1 MRTLTLMLGCW
12 FTAAVA
18 VGQCQSQWTNRSPL
32 AGLDGWG
39 RSQTLWDPDGAG
51 PQGPWL
57 VFGGDFR
64 VAGDQVANGIAALDL
79 ATNRWQAFGSG
90 LPGHDPLTN
99 RVACVLSRGNG
110 ELVLGSSANG
120 VWRWQGNGWQV
131 IGPPAAAGIVALS
144 SSAAGDLVVLG
155 KRNQAGSNLPLL
167 ERWDGVAWTAIPL
180 TLAAA
185 PGTDWALF
193 AMAVL
198 PNGDIVIG
206 GAFQQVQGIA
216 ANNIARWDGSQWH
229 ALGSGT
235 DYAVTSLT
243 VRQSGALVVG
253 GGFLLAGGQPRP
265 GIAEWQNGSWSGF
278 GTGLG
283 VGFPIAVYAVTE
295 RPNGELIAGGNFAA
309 AGAVPCSGIA
319 RWDGVGWHALGAGL
333 QSDGFITGPRSLQ
346 ILPDGTL
353 STIGGFTRSNQL
365 ACLHAA
371 RWDGSS
377 WSPLQ
382 RGNSGWVLAMLPLD
396 QGDLVVGGSFR
407 QFAGVDLQFVGI
419 RRQGV
424 WTSLGQGL
432 NSTANCLLRTGNGDL
447 IAGGSFTLADNLP
460 ASRIA
465 RWNGTNWQALG
476 PGFNGPVNAL
486 LQRPDGTLIAT
497 GAFSNSGGTP
507 VAGIAS
513 WNGQAWQPLGNGIN
527 GQGVAL
533 VTLSNGDLA
542 VSGYFT
548 SPANRLARWDGS
560 SWSDIGSFA
569 GAVGPMVVLADGS
582 LVVGRERYDGS
593 SWSTLGGSP
602 SSSTYAL
609 LAAPD
614 GSLIAAGVFADAGP
628 LQRLQRWDGSNWTPL
643 DTQLDN
649 NVVELALTDD
659 GDLLLGGNFTRT
671 EGGVAAFFASREPG
685 CRATVTNYG
694 TGCSGSSGS
703 LRLEAESLPWLS
715 TTARALLRGAAPN
728 SLAVIALGLQ
738 PAALPLASLHPLG
751 EPGCTLWLLPVV
763 SQLAVVG
770 GSGLS
775 TGLTLLPLP
784 SLIGLAIG
792 QQVVVLE
799 SVPGSNAA
807 LVASDALAWQVGR
820 LF

>member
-1 MRTLTLMLGCW
+1 VRTLLLMLVGW
-12 FTAAVA
+12 FMAAVA

-64 VAGDQVANGIAALDL
+64 VAGDQIANGIAALDL

-90 LPGHDPLTN
+90 LPGHDPITN
-99 RVACVLSRGNG
+99 RVACVHARGNG
-110 ELVLGSSANG
+110 ELVMGSSANG
-120 VWRWQGNGWQV
+120 VWRWQGNGWQA
-131 IGPPAAAGIVALS
+131 IGPPAAAGIVALGS
-144 SSAAGDLVVLG
+144 SPTGDLIVLG
-155 KRNQAGSNLPLL
+155 QRNQAGSSLPLL
-167 ERWDGVAWTAIPL
+167 ERWDGVSWTAIPL
-180 TLAAA
+180 TISGP
-185 PGTDWALF
+185 PGSGWLLF
-193 AMAVL
+193 AMALL
-198 PNGDIVIG
+198 PNGDLVIG
-206 GAFQQVQGIA
+206 GSFQTVNGVA
-216 ANNIARWDGSQWH
+216 ADNIARWDGSQWH

-235 DYAVTSLT
+235 DGAVTALT

-283 VGFPIAVYAVTE
+283 VSFPIAVHAVTE
-295 RPNGELIAGGNFAA
+295 RANGELIAGGNFAA

-319 RWDGVGWHALGAGL
+319 RWDGVAWHALGAGL

-353 STIGGFTRSNQL
+353 STIGGFTRSKEL

-377 WSPLQ
+377 WAPLQ
-382 RGNSGWVLAMLPLD
+382 RGNSGWVLAILPLEH
-396 QGDLVVGGSFR
+396 GDLAVGGSFR
-407 QFAGVDLQFVGI
+407 QFAGIDAQFVAV
-419 RRQGV
+419 RQQGT
-424 WTSLGQGL
+424 WTNLGQGL
-432 NSTANCLLRTGNGDL
+432 NSTVNCLLRLTNGDL

-460 ASRIA
+460 ANRIA
-465 RWNGTNWQALG
+465 RWNGTSWQALAA
-476 PGFNGPVNAL
+476 GFNGPVNAL

-513 WNGQAWQPLGNGIN
+513 WNGQAWQPLGSGIN
-527 GQGVAL
+527 GQGIAL
-533 VTLSNGDLA
+533 VTLPNGDQA

-548 SPANRLARWDGS
+548 NPANRLARWDGS
-560 SWSDIGSFA
+560 SWSGIGSFA
-569 GAVGPMVVLADGS
+569 GAVGPMAMLTDGS

-593 SWSTLGGSP
+593 SWSTLGGSQGG
-602 SSSTYAL
+602 STYAL

-614 GSLIAAGVFADAGP
+614 DSLIAAGVFSSGGQ
-628 LQRLQRWDGSNWTPL
+628 LQRLQRWDGNSWTPL

-649 NVVELALTDD
+649 SVVELALTED
-659 GDLLLGGNFTRT
+659 GELLLGGSFRQT
-671 EGGVAAFFASREPG
+671 EAGFAAFFASRESG

-694 TGCSGSSGS
+694 TGCSGSAGT
-703 LRLEAESLPWLS
+703 LQLEAESRPWLS
-715 TTARALLRGAAPN
+715 TTARARLRGAAPN
-728 SLAVIALGLQ
+728 SLAVIAVGLQ
-738 PAALPLASLHPLG
+738 PTALPLASLHPLG
-751 EPGCTLWLLPVV
+751 VAGCTLWLLPLV

-770 GSGLS
+770 GSELT
-775 TGLTLLPLP
+775 TGLTLPPLP

-799 SVPGSNAA
+799 SVLGSNAA
-807 LVASDALAWQVGR
+807 LLASDALAWQVGL